1 MTRLFRY
8 CLFLALVTFVA
19 VSQNTRDSLAA
30 HWLYAGLAG
39 SVASFSN
46 VGSLDDWW
54 TFANGCAPSADGGA
68 LTRRCAQDTG
78 EHALQRGRPRRR

>member
-1 MTRLFRY
+1 LPGALIIPRPRSQTGYRGMTRLFRY

-54 TFANGCAPSADGGA
+54 TFANGCAARPPPPS
-68 LTRRCAQDTG
+68 QS
-78 EHALQRGRPRRR
+78 